1 MHAAARHIAILCHRH
16 VGMAEMVGADP
27 RRETGIVNERC
38 YRLAEAMRGG
48 IWHSELSARAAPL
61 SGEVSGSRN
70 VPAFDAKITSCS
82 PMNGR
87 FRRSVNAVTAKDGNG
102 IVRRPAVVF
111 VSSIRTSPAPRG
123 GGKRRAA

>member
-48 IWHSELSARAAPL
+48 IWHPSSARAPRHGPAKF
-61 SGEVSGSRN
+61 SGSRN

-87 FRRSVNAVTAKDGNG
+87 LRRSVNAVTAKDGNG